1 MRGYGTDTQVSPYT
15 PGQEPW
21 IGDSALEEVYHRY
34 RHVILGPHRKQ
45 TVRHIF
51 NFPVLPDVSS
61 SELRELARD
70 VEERMDTTFRFNAAL
85 GVILRNR
92 HTGEYRYFHPDE
104 NVTLLP
110 APLAVYDAESLAQA
124 VETLGRIDLESAAMQ
139 DRPDTAWELY
149 MICHVT
155 YYVYETGYVLG
166 NYSSDEWLSDED
178 DGDGDENDD
187 DEGEEDDTFL
197 DGAAKVARKKRCIQS
212 TNRQSTNRS
221 GDNLCFFR
229 YVLSNA
235 CYHVFTFSNR
245 REKCSLRFSYFD
257 VQQLFRSLSYSCT
270 TLVIIV
276 IF

>member
-1 MRGYGTDTQVSPYT
+1 MQGYGTDTQVSPYT

-21 IGDSALEEVYHRY
+21 IGDSALEDVYHRY

-61 SELRELARD
+61 SELRQLTRD
-70 VEERMDTTFRFNAAL
+70 VEGRMDTTFRFNVAL

-104 NVTLLP
+104 NVSLLP
-110 APLAVYDAESLAQA
+110 APLAIYDAESLAQA

-166 NYSSDEWLSDED
+166 NYSSDEWPS
-178 DGDGDENDD
+178 DENDD
-187 DEGEEDDTFL
+187 GVENDDAEGEEDGAFL
-197 DGAAKVARKKRCIQS
+197 DEAAKVARKKRCIQS
-212 TNRQSTNRS
+212 TKRQSTNRS

-229 YVLSNA
+229 YVLSNV
-235 CYHVFTFSNR
+235 CYHVFTFSKKSVRSGFPTSTYNN
-245 REKCSLRFSYFD
+245 YFD
-257 VQQLFRSLSYSCT
+257 PCLTRVQHLL
-270 TLVIIV
+270 LL
-276 IF
+276 

>member
-1 MRGYGTDTQVSPYT
+1 MRGYGADTQVSPYT

-21 IGDSALEEVYHRY
+21 IKDSALEEIYRRY
-34 RHVILGPHRKQ
+34 RHVILRPHRKQ

-61 SELRELARD
+61 SELRELARE
-70 VEERMDTTFRFNAAL
+70 VEERMETTFRFNVVL

-139 DRPDTAWELY
+139 DRPY

-155 YYVYETGYVLG
+155 YYVYETGYGLG
-166 NYSSDEWLSDED
+166 NYSSDEWTSDED
-178 DGDGDENDD
+178 DGNDDENGK
-187 DEGEEDDTFL
+187 DEDEEDDIFL
-197 DGAAKVARKKRCIQS
+197 DGAAKVTRKRRCIQR
-212 TNRQSTNRS
+212 TNRL

-229 YVLSNA
+229 YVLSNIYLYFRRKVFALVFLLQLTTIIFIFVLLA
-235 CYHVFTFSNR
+235 CNTCHCF
-245 REKCSLRFSYFD
+245 
-257 VQQLFRSLSYSCT
+257 
-270 TLVIIV
+270 
-276 IF
+276 